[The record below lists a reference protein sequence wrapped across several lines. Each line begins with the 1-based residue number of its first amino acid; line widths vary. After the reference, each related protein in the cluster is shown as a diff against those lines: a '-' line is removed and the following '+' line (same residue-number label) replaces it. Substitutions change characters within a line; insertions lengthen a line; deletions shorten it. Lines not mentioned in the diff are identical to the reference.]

1 MLRRRKMKL
10 NGILNG
16 RKGRKTQTTAV
27 LTAEITVVGEAKWVV
42 VTFVAATV
50 LAGLEITVVEIIAAT
65 TVSRMID
72 RAVTGE
78 EVVMSGVV
86 AVVKIHA
93 TIMLNLKIEKD
104 RN

>member
-1 MLRRRKMKL
+1 
-10 NGILNG
+10 
-16 RKGRKTQTTAV
+16 
-27 LTAEITVVGEAKWVV
+27 
-42 VTFVAATV
+42 
-50 LAGLEITVVEIIAAT
+50 
-65 TVSRMID
+65 MID

-93 TIMLNLKIEKD
+93 IMLNLKIEKD